1 MCLYAVASRMLS
13 LQLPVLVGT
22 GRAHK
27 CTAES
32 SGLAG
37 SERVGG
43 YAEMAGQRAVFRSGC
58 CGRLRG
64 PVAGPVEETDPAAG
78 DSRIPLSTRSS
89 CRQARAYAA
98 AKNRVQWML
107 TIREACSIFLDQEV
121 RIRKLGPD
129 TIKGYAA
136 ALRSLSRWAD
146 ENGLLVL
153 DDLDES
159 AAGAWVGSWTW
170 RPSTT
175 GQRLSQ
181 LKAFFRFTVERGW
194 AARSPLATIRPP
206 RSESPPTMPLEVS
219 EMRAL
224 LAAAKD
230 QPKERALILLMRY
243 SGLAIGDA
251 VTLRRDSLAGVE
263 LTLRGARGG
272 EQVTV
277 ALPDAVVRA
286 MLSIRSRNPDYIW
299 WSGRGKPVTCAKYW
313 RARLGLIAGRAGVAE
328 FRPHRLRDTFAIS
341 LLARGVLIQDVSS
354 LLGHNSIQTTERHY
368 APWDRH
374 RLDRLPR
381 VVRAANRLDP
391 LLAQMGELADG
402 G

>member
-1 MCLYAVASRMLS
+1 
-13 LQLPVLVGT
+13 
-22 GRAHK
+22 
-27 CTAES
+27 
-32 SGLAG
+32 
-37 SERVGG
+37 
-43 YAEMAGQRAVFRSGC
+43 MAAQNGA
-58 CGRLRG
+58 
-64 PVAGPVEETDPAAG
+64 
-78 DSRIPLSTRSS
+78 
-89 CRQARAYAA
+89 
-98 AKNRVQWML
+98 QWMM

-159 AAGAWVGSWTW
+159 AARAWVGSWTW

-194 AARSPLATIRPP
+194 ATRSPLAAIRPP

-224 LAAAKD
+224 LAAAQD

-313 RARLGLIAGRAGVAE
+313 RARLGLAAGRAGVAE

-391 LLAQMGELADG
+391 LLAQMDELADG